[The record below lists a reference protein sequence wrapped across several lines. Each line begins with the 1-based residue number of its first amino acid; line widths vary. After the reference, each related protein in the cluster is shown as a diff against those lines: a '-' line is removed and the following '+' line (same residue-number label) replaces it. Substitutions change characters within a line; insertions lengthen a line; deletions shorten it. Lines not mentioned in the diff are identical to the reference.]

1 MADLL
6 YYLVEKMAGIH
17 DALMTLNDSYE
28 TMLSDKELHF
38 IVIGVLGMA
47 LLLVIFPLFKALSK
61 HHVLVIAWI
70 YVFTVM
76 VVVTFAIEIGQGI
89 TNTGNMEMED
99 IVSGLAGF
107 MFLFIIFAVLRAIVL
122 GIVHLVR
129 GIMGWDDDDDD
140 DDDEYGEM
148 LDELIDRFGEL
159 PKPAA
164 NLLLVA
170 LIRAEAHAAGV
181 VQLVHK
187 EKETRIY
194 MHERADVDV
203 AAIPDFL
210 AEYGRRIQFK
220 ATAKNPYFLV
230 NMNGFKGQ
238 GLLLEEKSLVEN
250 MLRILCHK
258 ELN

>member
-28 TMLSDKELHF
+28 TMFSDKELHF

-47 LLLVIFPLFKALSK
+47 LLFVIFPLFKALSR

-76 VVVTFAIEIGQGI
+76 IVVTFAIEIGQGI

-107 MFLFIIFAVLRAIVL
+107 MFLFIIFAVLRMIVL

-129 GIMGWDDDDDD
+129 GIMGRDDDDDD
-140 DDDEYGEM
+140 DDDE
-148 LDELIDRFGEL
+148 
-159 PKPAA
+159 
-164 NLLLVA
+164 
-170 LIRAEAHAAGV
+170 
-181 VQLVHK
+181 
-187 EKETRIY
+187 
-194 MHERADVDV
+194 
-203 AAIPDFL
+203 
-210 AEYGRRIQFK
+210 
-220 ATAKNPYFLV
+220 
-230 NMNGFKGQ
+230 
-238 GLLLEEKSLVEN
+238 
-250 MLRILCHK
+250 
-258 ELN
+258 